1 MAGYPEDNPAARV
14 ARPAALKTGLILSII
29 IGYDATT
36 LREQAD
42 PQAAL
47 ARLDELGELR
57 SLSALEEKI
66 TLLRLI
72 DRLDEAALIASEA
85 VRLSRFTGDRQQL
98 ASSRI
103 RRAQVLQYQGKLDEA
118 QSELSHCVQEAEAH
132 EWLDVAA
139 SARENRGKVHFD
151 QGNYEA
157 AAADFTATLF
167 LRERA
172 GATPQELE
180 NSLLAVAVIEKFIAA
195 DDETR

>member
-1 MAGYPEDNPAARV
+1 M
-14 ARPAALKTGLILSII
+14 
-29 IGYDATT
+29 
-36 LREQAD
+36 REQAD

-72 DRLDEAALIASEA
+72 DRLDEAALIANEA
-85 VRLSRFTGDRQQL
+85 VRLSRFTGDRRQL

-103 RRAQVLQYQGKLDEA
+103 RRAQVQQYQGKLDEA
-118 QSELSHCVQEAEAH
+118 QAELSHCVQEAENH

-151 QGNYEA
+151 QGSYEA
-157 AAADFTATLF
+157 AAADFTAAVF

-172 GATPQELE
+172 GASPQELE

-195 DDETR
+195 DDADR